1 MDSAEW
7 DDIHVVTGALKLF
20 LRELPQPL
28 VPPLLL
34 PNFRAALGKG
44 WELWEMPLMLGG
56 GMSGKEWSRGSL
68 VLFSLI
74 LKAEMVNN
82 FQHMCQL

>member
-28 VPPLLL
+28 VPSLLL
-34 PNFRAALGKG
+34 PDFRAALGKG
-44 WELWEMPLMLGG
+44 WELWAIL
-56 GMSGKEWSRGSL
+56 
-68 VLFSLI
+68 LI
-74 LKAEMVNN
+74 LGRHE
-82 FQHMCQL
+82 

>member
-28 VPPLLL
+28 VPPSLL
-34 PNFRAALGKG
+34 PHFRAALGKG
-44 WELWEMPLMLGG
+44 
-56 GMSGKEWSRGSL
+56 
-68 VLFSLI
+68 
-74 LKAEMVNN
+74 
-82 FQHMCQL
+82 

>member
-7 DDIHVVTGALKLF
+7 DDIHVITGALKLF

-34 PNFRAALGKG
+34 PHFRAALGKG
-44 WELWEMPLMLGG
+44 WELWAIPLIWGG
-56 GMSGKEWSRGSL
+56 GEVGGSMSDKE
-68 VLFSLI
+68 
-74 LKAEMVNN
+74 
-82 FQHMCQL
+82 

>member
-28 VPPLLL
+28 VPPPLL
-34 PNFRAALGKG
+34 PDFRAALGKG
-44 WELWEMPLMLGG
+44 RELWAILLGIGVRHIGSRLEFPLH
-56 GMSGKEWSRGSL
+56 L
-68 VLFSLI
+68 VIPS
-74 LKAEMVNN
+74 
-82 FQHMCQL
+82 